1 MDYNKPNIHLGTQ
14 SLFVIFCCRCIIQS
28 VRTDCVLCVG
38 SVFLSNSKDSSE
50 CNPVTVVSESV
61 SQAGLK
67 NLATILAER
76 PPNLADVI
84 T

>member
-1 MDYNKPNIHLGTQ
+1 M
-14 SLFVIFCCRCIIQS
+14 CS
-28 VRTDCVLCVG
+28 VLALL
-38 SVFLSNSKDSSE
+38 LSNSNDSSE

-61 SQAGLK
+61 SHAGLR